1 MYNKLNCGLEKCVL
15 NSTDN
20 FFIQFQGTGP
30 GNFAQPSTYEHGGQ
44 PNSGEMF
51 FRIWYCT
58 CKFL

>member
-30 GNFAQPSTYEHGGQ
+30 SNFAQPSAYEHGGQ

-51 FRIWYCT
+51 FRIW
-58 CKFL
+58 